1 MSDQHVSLGGA
12 EATPDPTP
20 FTRADRD
27 PRDPGAEELGGDDTV
42 RANDELDGDV
52 ER

>member
-1 MSDQHVSLGGA
+1 MSDPLGPLGGA
-12 EATPDPTP
+12 ESTPDPTP
-20 FTRADRD
+20 FDRPDRD
-27 PRDPGAEELGGDDTV
+27 PPDPGAEELGGGDTV